1 MKKKLALLLALL
13 FFITGCSIT
22 GDKEG
27 NDKELKNVTDIQY
40 IKYDGSMY
48 DSTLVKASEGL
59 HFVDL
64 VNGVKVYVCN
74 QPGCQ
79 HIRGETSNCLAFP
92 NKNRGDTSFRYAFV
106 YENHLYYFSNTY
118 EGKIRLNRSK
128 LDGSNSTIIYEHD
141 STRES
146 YRREIYFVDAI
157 RVENKL
163 YYWTKEEKTSMADDG
178 WLTTDAVILE
188 LFEANLD
195 TGKHRKLLDTGE
207 SFDVKIRGFYYSDQ
221 VLYSQLWKQ
230 NISWDDTPYAEPSRQ
245 VDAWTELS
253 YEEINEML
261 GASSNVSI
269 YHLTSE
275 EHQLKDIGNMYLLGA
290 AKDRLFFWYSEGE
303 LKTFDNKMENEELA
317 FSCELDDEIGYQLYN
332 IGDKILLRYFENY
345 VTPEFY
351 YYWDTE
357 KEEFIDLGYRE
368 DYGLYI
374 INYSNNKLWIALTPR
389 KQLSYSSEWNY
400 ILADREDF
408 FLGKLNYIKI
418 KDHLTDIDNDQ

>member
-1 MKKKLALLLALL
+1 M
-13 FFITGCSIT
+13 
-22 GDKEG
+22 
-27 NDKELKNVTDIQY
+27 
-40 IKYDGSMY
+40 
-48 DSTLVKASEGL
+48 
-59 HFVDL
+59 
-64 VNGVKVYVCN
+64 
-74 QPGCQ
+74 
-79 HIRGETSNCLAFP
+79 
-92 NKNRGDTSFRYAFV
+92 
-106 YENHLYYFSNTY
+106 
-118 EGKIRLNRSK
+118 
-128 LDGSNSTIIYEHD
+128 
-141 STRES
+141 
-146 YRREIYFVDAI
+146 
-157 RVENKL
+157 
-163 YYWTKEEKTSMADDG
+163 
-178 WLTTDAVILE
+178 
-188 LFEANLD
+188 
-195 TGKHRKLLDTGE
+195 
-207 SFDVKIRGFYYSDQ
+207 
-221 VLYSQLWKQ
+221 
-230 NISWDDTPYAEPSRQ
+230 
-245 VDAWTELS
+245 
-253 YEEINEML
+253 
-261 GASSNVSI
+261 
-269 YHLTSE
+269 
-275 EHQLKDIGNMYLLGA
+275 KDIGNMYLLGA